1 VTFEHPESL
10 QRRIAEIT
18 GRPAERQARVLLDT
32 SDFMAID
39 RGDVL
44 RLAECDYLVLGT
56 AREGRFGIDDQP
68 KFWVKIAVDL
78 TSGERKII
86 KLKFDEAFR
95 SRIGNET
102 FRCVRS
108 AEKESEVLR
117 AMRGHPSFMQ
127 GTTALDAAGNPVR
140 ILDFIH
146 GPSLYEFLRG
156 IEMPHREYCQTRL
169 AAIMHSVIGC
179 IEAISQLH
187 LAGLHHG
194 DIRADHIL
202 IETGSNRYIWIDFDY
217 EVSDPSYDLFCLGNV
232 LLQVAGKGR
241 HSVYDLGQRPG
252 NYPDFKGSLLST
264 DMSLMFQ
271 HRVANLRKLFPYLSP
286 DLNEILMRF
295 STGCSDPYRDF
306 DELLTD
312 LRSIFPPGE
321 DA

>member
-1 VTFEHPESL
+1 VIFEHPESL
-10 QRRIAEIT
+10 RQRIEEIT
-18 GRPAERQARVLLDT
+18 GRPAEARPRVLVDT

-78 TSGERKII
+78 TRGERKII
-86 KLKFDEAFR
+86 KLKFDEAFH
-95 SRIGNET
+95 SRIGEET
-102 FRCVRS
+102 YRCVRS

-127 GTTALDAAGNPVR
+127 GTTVSDAVGNPVR
-140 ILDFIH
+140 ILDFIR
-146 GPSLYEFLRG
+146 GRSLYEFLRE
-156 IEMPHREYCQTRL
+156 IDLPHRKYCEERMTG
-169 AAIMHSVIGC
+169 IMQPVIGC
-179 IEAISQLH
+179 IEAIAQLH

-217 EVSDPSYDLFCLGNV
+217 EISDPNYDLFCLGNV

-241 HSVYDLGQRPG
+241 HSLYDLRQQPG
-252 NYPDFKGSLLST
+252 NYPDFEGSLLSS

-271 HRVANLRKLFPYLSP
+271 HRIANLRKLFPYLSP
-286 DLNEILMRF
+286 DLNAILMRF
-295 STGCSDPYRDF
+295 SAGCSDPYRDF
-306 DELLTD
+306 DALLAD
-312 LRSIFPPGE
+312 LRAVFPPAE
-321 DA
+321 RA